1 MSALTVDFEFT
12 VGQRVI
18 IRALDRPATVRLVRF
33 DGNVTDYFVSWWDE
47 GKRQS
52 EWIPPDEICLPRN
65 GDIRP

>member
-1 MSALTVDFEFT
+1 MSALTVDFQFT
-12 VGQRVI
+12 VGQRII

-47 GKRQS
+47 GKRQG
-52 EWIPPDEICLPRN
+52 EWLQPDELCTPRN